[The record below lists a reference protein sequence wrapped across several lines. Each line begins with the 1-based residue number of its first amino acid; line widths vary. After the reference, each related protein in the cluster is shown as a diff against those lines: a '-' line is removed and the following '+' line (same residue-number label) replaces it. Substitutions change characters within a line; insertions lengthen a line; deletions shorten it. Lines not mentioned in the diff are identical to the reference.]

1 MPARDRLANLE
12 GVTTMSQIK
21 DSRAETDIRPRLD
34 ELEPST
40 GAATALRLADRS
52 CCCSAPPAF
61 TVIFTTKTPPPHS
74 VDLLMCGHHYRRCS
88 PALAVVAALVFDSDG
103 RLVSTATDQSAR
115 SQRAS
120 CLEASS

>member
-1 MPARDRLANLE
+1 MPARDRLVNLE
-12 GVTTMSQIK
+12 GATTMSQLK

-34 ELEPST
+34 ELETST
-40 GAATALRLADRS
+40 GAATALRADRS

-61 TVIFTTKTPPPHS
+61 TVIITTKTPAPHS

-103 RLVSTATDQSAR
+103 RLVSTATDQSAH